1 MTKED
6 TVEICILKFDD
17 TDGADEALK
26 EVRDAQG
33 DRNPWLHDIGVI
45 ARPLLGRVRV
55 AMSFPDGKSQTLH
68 EGDLADAAS
77 DFGGLSGYFLS
88 ALAGPL
94 GPMFGSVHGA
104 LAAGVQGSELE
115 GRLFHLDE
123 LKKALPR
130 ESSALVFVGS
140 TQACDA
146 LVKLFDSYRPKV
158 IRRNVENELRNR
170 LESLH
175 RRIAQEMAAQTQG
188 APATH

>member
-1 MTKED
+1 
-6 TVEICILKFDD
+6 VEICILKFDD
-17 TDGADEALK
+17 TDGAEEALK

-33 DRNPWLHDIGVI
+33 DRNPWLHDVGVI

-55 AMSFPDGKSQTLH
+55 AISFPDGKSKTLH
-68 EGDLADAAS
+68 EGDLADATA
-77 DFGGLSGYFLS
+77 DLGGLSGYFLS

-104 LAAGVQGSELE
+104 LLAGAQGSDVENQ
-115 GRLFHLDE
+115 LFHLED

-140 TQACDA
+140 PQLCDA
-146 LVKLFDSYRPKV
+146 MVEMFQSYGPKV
-158 IRRNVENELRNR
+158 TRRDVESELRNR
-170 LESLH
+170 LETLH
-175 RRIAQEMAAQTQG
+175 RRIAQEMSGQTEG